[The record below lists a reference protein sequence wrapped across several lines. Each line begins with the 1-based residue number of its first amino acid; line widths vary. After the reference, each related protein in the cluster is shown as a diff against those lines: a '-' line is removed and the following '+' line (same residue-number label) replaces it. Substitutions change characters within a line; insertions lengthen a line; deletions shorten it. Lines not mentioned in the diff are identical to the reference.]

1 MPIGV
6 IKLSSSFH
14 QTMEFICMDLRKI
27 IELCGDDL
35 TPIQRKYLDAVMK
48 HGGDK
53 TAAAR
58 DMGVCRG
65 SIRQAVNAS
74 VKKATTRGFNPQH
87 DMTHTSAPGYHV
99 KGVSTYYGPDG
110 TPKGQWVKTN
120 KDQSDILAELRESV
134 HELVATLPKLSPVKA
149 PKHQPNDLMAVYPL
163 GDPHIGMLSY
173 GLETGQNWDLKIA
186 EEKFLPVFDRL
197 VRSAPQC
204 DEATIIDLGDFW
216 HADNIAGVTPASGH
230 KLDMDGRFSKMI
242 KVGFRILR
250 RMIDSALLRHGIVNV
265 VILPGNHDAVGSIY
279 LREALTNIYENEP
292 RVKVLDSVA
301 LFQYFRW
308 GQVLVGMH
316 HGHTCKFNNL
326 PLVMAADKAQD
337 WGECTNRYW
346 YTGHIHHTSHME
358 MRGKEFQGCIVES
371 FRTIAGPEAYSVEAG
386 YRSGQDSKCIV
397 LHKKYGEIARQTVSV
412 DTHDIDVP
420 F

>member
-1 MPIGV
+1 
-6 IKLSSSFH
+6 
-14 QTMEFICMDLRKI
+14 MDLKKV
-27 IELCGDDL
+27 IELVGPEL
-35 TPIQRKYLDAVMK
+35 TSIQTKYIEAVITN
-48 HGGDK
+48 GGNK
-53 TAAAR
+53 AAAAK
-58 DMGVCRG
+58 DMKVSRAA
-65 SIRQAVNAS
+65 IRQAVHAGI
-74 VKKATTRGFNPQH
+74 KKATARGWNPEH
-87 DMTHTSAPGYHV
+87 DMTHPAAPGYHV
-99 KGVSTYYGPDG
+99 KGVSTLYGKDG
-110 TPKGQWVKTN
+110 APKQQWVKTN
-120 KDQSDILAELRESV
+120 KDATQVLQELRESV
-134 HELVATLPKLSPVKA
+134 KELTMTLPKIKPFKEKKVRKA
-149 PKHQPNDLMAVYPL
+149 NDLMAVYPL

-186 EEKFLPVFDRL
+186 EQKFMPVFDRL
-197 VRSAPQC
+197 VRSAPDC

-250 RMIDSALLRHGIVNV
+250 QMIDSALTKHGIVNV
-265 VILPGNHDAVGSIY
+265 VILPGNHDAVGSLF
-279 LREALTNIYENEP
+279 LREGLTNVYENEP
-292 RVKVLDSVA
+292 RVKILDSVA
-301 LFQYFRW
+301 LFQYFTW
-308 GQVLVGMH
+308 GDVLVGMH

-326 PLVMAADKAQD
+326 PLVMAADKANE
-337 WGECTNRYW
+337 WGKATNRYW
-346 YTGHIHHTSHME
+346 YTGHIHHTSQME
-358 MRGKEFQGCIVES
+358 MKGKEYQGCIVES